1 MSVITMDDNYEV
13 GLQMRRRD
21 GTDHLPLYVE
31 NQQELKSQK
40 AYSTLRISRNDAKL
54 AGIRKKKLAEKKD
67 EE

>member
-1 MSVITMDDNYEV
+1 MVGVLDERFEL
-13 GLQMRRRD
+13 GLQLRCRD

-54 AGIRKKKLAEKKD
+54 AGVRKKKLAEKKD
-67 EE
+67 EK